1 MHSRGSKRERR
12 RRFAMS
18 SPRTVW
24 CSKMTVSLCL
34 VLLLS
39 TYLAVAVSAGKIPQR
54 PPPAALTS
62 TTADDPV
69 IRFDLGKLH
78 AAASSISTAIST
90 RDLLPLP
97 HLHHRTGSYTA
108 TPGLGHLVGM
118 PALQRQPPQQMPCKE
133 RVARSEAPRGESE
146 KERKDVN

>member
-1 MHSRGSKRERR
+1 MLY
-12 RRFAMS
+12 
-18 SPRTVW
+18 PRTVV

-39 TYLAVAVSAGKIPQR
+39 TYLAVTVSAGKIPQR

-90 RDLLPLP
+90 RHSLLPHLP
-97 HLHHRTGSYTA
+97 HLHHRTGSYTS

-118 PALQRQPPQQMPCKE
+118 PALQQHQPPQQMPCKE